1 MSRKYLSLTRIATC
15 ALVLLLALAL
25 PTLAADAKGKVK
37 NVAPDKNELVIT
49 DNNKDWAFGLDK
61 NSTIFVNDKAAKLA
75 DLQVGDEVSVT
86 YEKRDDKLHAHSI
99 RAMRR

>member
-1 MSRKYLSLTRIATC
+1 MFGNHLSPARIATC
-15 ALVLLLALAL
+15 ALLLLLALAL
-25 PTLAADAKGKVK
+25 PALAADAKGKVK

-49 DNNKDWAFGLDK
+49 DNTKDWTFGLDK
-61 NSTIFVNDKAAKLA
+61 NSTVFVNDKAAKLA